1 VLYYWRIQSLF
12 IRSCFKTQFPLRT
25 AAISSRFVV
34 GTKFVLDVALATP
47 AAILNLRL
55 ARENFARSRNESS
68 FETASR
74 VCTKVQKHRV
84 YWRHKIYEM
93 NIFVELAARFIKKK
107 KLFQ

>member
-1 VLYYWRIQSLF
+1 VLYYWCIQSLF

-68 FETASR
+68 FETAYSKYYQILDIKDS
-74 VCTKVQKHRV
+74 VTGWHRANFSV
-84 YWRHKIYEM
+84 FFSGHRAW
-93 NIFVELAARFIKKK
+93 N
-107 KLFQ
+107 